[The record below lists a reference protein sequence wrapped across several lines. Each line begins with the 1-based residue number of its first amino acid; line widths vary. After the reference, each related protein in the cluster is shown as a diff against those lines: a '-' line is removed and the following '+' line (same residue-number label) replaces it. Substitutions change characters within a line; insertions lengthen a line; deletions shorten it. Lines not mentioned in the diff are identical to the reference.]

1 MTMAASVA
9 ASQYLQYESRIS
21 SLTLILG
28 ALAALPVAYFCGW
41 HWGLGIL
48 IGSALAW
55 LNFRW
60 LKQGLDAFTEAVE
73 GGPAGFCA
81 GGCEPLNDER
91 RDGVGGVWAGYF
103 TDGSDIGTDEDR
115 EPAEVAEGEFRAGGE
130 GLCGCAGRNGQLIA
144 GRQETLKREV
154 MQSGLDYQLV

>member
-21 SLTLILG
+21 SLTLLLG
-28 ALAALPVAYFCGW
+28 ALAALPVAYSRGW

-60 LKQGLDAFTEAVE
+60 LKQGLDAFTEAATAQSNQVPVLTYFKALFRY
-73 GGPAGFCA
+73 GLIALAVYVIFKY
-81 GGCEPLNDER
+81 LN
-91 RDGVGGVWAGYF
+91 VPVL
-103 TDGSDIGTDEDR
+103 SMIL
-115 EPAEVAEGEFRAGGE
+115 
-130 GLCGCAGRNGQLIA
+130 GLCALGAATIVVSVHSIVYP
-144 GRQETLKREV
+144 QE
-154 MQSGLDYQLV
+154 